1 MTEQLP
7 VVVAV
12 VNNKGGVGKTTTA
25 VNLAAAL
32 ASAGRRVLLVDL
44 DSQAS
49 ASIWCGIRR
58 GRLKPSAASVL
69 LHDFP
74 IGQAIRSTS
83 TDNLDILP
91 GSIDLASA
99 DIALANVRGRES
111 TLRHALE
118 PLGSSYQLVVLDCP
132 PSLSLVGVNA
142 LVAAKGIV
150 IPIPPQPL
158 ALEGLAHLI
167 GSIET
172 VRRRVGADGKIL
184 GLLITMAGP
193 DTNHGAALRERLR
206 AEYREQVFHT
216 EIATSRALQAAP
228 GTSATIF
235 QHAPRSRAAD
245 SFRRLAGEVLERLH
259 MPRS

>member
-1 MTEQLP
+1 MTEKLP
-7 VVVAV
+7 VIVAV

-32 ASAGRRVLLVDL
+32 AFAGRRVLLVDL

-74 IGQAIRSTS
+74 IEQAIRSTS
-83 TDNLDILP
+83 TENLDLLP

-99 DIALANVRGRES
+99 DLALADVRGRES

-118 PLGSSYQLVVLDCP
+118 PLGARYGLVVLDCP

-142 LVAAKGIV
+142 LVAANGVV

-158 ALEGLAHLI
+158 ALEGLGHLI

-172 VRRRVGADGKIL
+172 ARRRVGADARIL

-206 AEYREQVFHT
+206 AEYRERIFHT
-216 EIATSRALQAAP
+216 EIATSRALQEAP
-228 GTSATIF
+228 GTSETIF

-245 SFRRLAGEVLERLH
+245 AFRRLAGEVLERLRT
-259 MPRS
+259 MRP